1 MINQQYALKYSFPH
15 SVVHILDNSARTV
28 DTGVTEANDPSLLST
43 LVVTGAPM
51 GQANKVLPLTRSDV
65 AGVAF
70 GLNNLTPSDV
80 KKYGQG
86 VTYAMDLINQ
96 QVPVQFMRV
105 VPSNSIYAMTAL
117 VIQWKMDATDNS
129 LHVRFKIKNWEDS
142 GLPQENF
149 KNTDRINEA
158 LVKAFKQDSV
168 DEGWIQRAF
177 VNYIA
182 AGPGRTYNDF
192 AMIINPVS
200 QAKRPT
206 NAKYQ
211 FLTVDKKTSATIEAF
226 TASLINTNVGTITAS
241 TTTDSVNTQ
250 VASRVA
256 GSSIVV
262 PYVNE
267 SAIEEIYKQWTDFY
281 QERIDNGDATD
292 EQVAMF
298 NSMNIN
304 IFDVIFGK
312 YIFNG
317 SSTDVTLPFYTVD
330 METSELP
337 KLNPQNILST
347 RSADFDENK
356 PEVLY
361 NRLVNQTIGVT
372 DPDSEAFVGDII
384 VTPSSSGAITS
395 PKVSIITAVNQY
407 TGLVTSMAM
416 PAIFTL
422 IKSGNDYVFPSSP
435 VAGQSKR
442 PKIITWRA
450 TGTGTGTK
458 SEDVRSGI
466 LNNSIN
472 PEDIIITA
480 NRDDLTKFGVFMVM
494 FDSTANRSDAAA
506 NYVLYPYDPKDYYAM
521 FDRDAHSGKKEG
533 TGNAFGF
540 VDDETDSKC
549 ANRIGSGVVVIADG
563 AAATDLPEVY
573 VNTYNR
579 TAADAAETDGEY
591 KNRVKVNR
599 TTGMKVGP
607 VPTEITHENISGTN
621 FDVEVFEDANIQTW
635 RVDTVNG
642 LRIDPEHAGAK
653 YEVGD
658 RLYVC
663 VNINT
668 IYTLTMSQPAD
679 WSTKYYT
686 DYYTRTGTAPDYT
699 YALVPQAAEAPAWAP
714 DTYYAVAPNDT
725 NTVIHVTAVGPNG
738 EIRGIAYE
746 STLPYENIAASVPI
760 STVKDTAKETV
771 FVDGDFD
778 PTTRTGFSAAKFYV
792 NEYDV
797 IEGTP
802 SQIVRYVVSGSYN
815 SLYASLNTHS
825 RVPKNYYS
833 SDQGDNPSST
843 NGMSLAGGYAGFFDE
858 LSSDS
863 IEYKWRYS
871 ALLVEALRGSENFD
885 RRILSPHR
893 VPAKFMFDGGYNTL
907 VGSVL
912 TGNIASYRPADI
924 INASIIFTDEEKSEV
939 ILYPETIDNIGVSV
953 DIDVKQAMYD
963 LMIQRVYDG
972 IPEDKRPIGPGSGF
986 QVFFDSGVT
995 DADTTTLV
1003 RESFLKRFS
1012 NPNASWDIGG
1022 FTERSTGLSYTFTKH
1037 IVEDMFRHIN
1047 VAGINKPYAGKTT
1060 AIQKDRY
1067 IDFFPDLDITDWGK
1081 REDLYLSG
1089 GNAWIMGRDGS
1100 LERKTQVT
1108 LYRDAAASSDLLQEN
1123 NMRTLSRLIYLL
1135 QEKIDSYLL
1144 EYNSDSVLKTLSDEV
1159 NNMFSNWI
1167 GNYVDGLD
1175 IQFVRDTNVDGADIL
1190 VCYVEVVF
1198 RGLILR
1204 VPIIVN
1210 VAARQ

>member
-241 TTTDSVNTQ
+241 STTDSVNTQ

-347 RSADFDENK
+347 RAVEFTDENK
-356 PEVLY
+356 PEVLF
-361 NRLVNQTIGVT
+361 NRLINQTIGVT

-395 PKVSIITAVNQY
+395 PKVSIVTAVNQY
-407 TGLVTSMAM
+407 TGLVTSMTM

-422 IKSGNDYVFPSSP
+422 VSDGADGYEFPTAP
-435 VAGQSKR
+435 VAGESRR
-442 PKIITWRA
+442 PRLITWRITNDGA
-450 TGTGTGTK
+450 TTAK
-458 SEDVRSGI
+458 SEDVRANI
-466 LNNSIN
+466 VNNTVN
-472 PEDIIITA
+472 PGDIIIGA
-480 NRDDLTKFGVFMVM
+480 DREHLDQFNVYMVM
-494 FDSTANRSDAAA
+494 FDDSNRSTAST
-506 NYVLYPYDPKDYYAM
+506 NYVLYRYNRSDFYKM

-540 VDDETDSKC
+540 NETDCKC
-549 ANRIGSGVVVIADG
+549 ANRVGSAVVVPADG
-563 AAATDLPEVY
+563 AVATAVPDVY
-573 VNTYNR
+573 VNTYDR
-579 TAADAAETDGEY
+579 ASGDTAGTTT
-591 KNRVKVNR
+591 NRVKVNR
-599 TTGMKVGP
+599 TTGMRVGP

-642 LRIDPEHAGAK
+642 LRVDPEHAGK
-653 YEVGD
+653 GYEVGD
-658 RLYVC
+658 ELYVC
-663 VNINT
+663 INLNT
-668 IYTLTMSQPAD
+668 IYGLTTSQPAD
-679 WSTKYYT
+679 WATAYYT
-686 DYYTRTGTAPDYT
+686 KYYTRTGSSPADYEYT
-699 YALVPQAAEAPAWAP
+699 LVPQGTEAPTWAR
-714 DTYYAVAPNDT
+714 DTYYAVVPNDQ
-725 NTVIHVTAVGPNG
+725 NTVVRVTAVGPDG
-738 EIRGIAYE
+738 EVRGIAYE
-746 STLPYENIAASVPI
+746 KTLPYENASYDVPI
-760 STVKDTAKETV
+760 ATVKDAAKETV
-771 FVDGDFD
+771 FVDSERSVEEGNEV
-778 PTTRTGFSAAKFYV
+778 KFYV

-843 NGMSLAGGYAGFFDE
+843 NGMSLAGGYAGFFDD
-858 LSSDS
+858 LSADS

-912 TGNIASYRPADI
+912 TGNVASYRPADI

-939 ILYPETIDNIGVSV
+939 ILYPETIDNISVSV

-963 LMIQRVYDG
+963 LMIQRCYDG
-972 IPEDKRPIGPGSGF
+972 IPEDKRPEGPGSGF

-1060 AIQKDRY
+1060 AIPKDRY

-1108 LYRDAAASSDLLQEN
+1108 LYRDAPASSDLLQEN

-1190 VCYVEVVF
+1190 VCYVEVTF

>member
-1 MINQQYALKYSFPH
+1 MSEYHACESRNAYPGEIVLSEYADKIRTCQENIDISFQESDFHNYQLLDILRGRKLNQYNGFRQLNSNKDSKIIVLITSHGGENFIKVRNFLVVLSDELNRTLNEMYIKGKYKELVF
-15 SVVHILDNSARTV
+15 VV
-28 DTGVTEANDPSLLST
+28 DTCEGYSLYDHVKVPNIYFISSSALGQKASSYSYDEN
-43 LVVTGAPM
+43 LM
-51 GQANKVLPLTRSDV
+51 GP
-65 AGVAF
+65 
-70 GLNNLTPSDV
+70 
-80 KKYGQG
+80 
-86 VTYAMDLINQ
+86 
-96 QVPVQFMRV
+96 
-105 VPSNSIYAMTAL
+105 
-117 VIQWKMDATDNS
+117 
-129 LHVRFKIKNWEDS
+129 
-142 GLPQENF
+142 
-149 KNTDRINEA
+149 
-158 LVKAFKQDSV
+158 
-168 DEGWIQRAF
+168 
-177 VNYIA
+177 
-182 AGPGRTYNDF
+182 
-192 AMIINPVS
+192 
-200 QAKRPT
+200 
-206 NAKYQ
+206 
-211 FLTVDKKTSATIEAF
+211 TVDKF
-226 TASLINTNVGTITAS
+226 HFLLYNSLKNIHENRLYNTTLDKLFGDIKAKKKFLETDVIWDNKIN
-241 TTTDSVNTQ
+241 
-250 VASRVA
+250 R
-256 GSSIVV
+256 V

-267 SAIEEIYKQWTDFY
+267 SAIEEVYRRWIDFY
-281 QERIDNGDATD
+281 KERIDNGDATD
-292 EQVAMF
+292 EEVAMY

-304 IFDVIFGK
+304 IFDVIYGK

-337 KLNPQNILST
+337 KLNRQNILST
-347 RSADFDENK
+347 RTTEFTDPNK

-361 NRLVNQTIGVT
+361 NRLINQTTGVT
-372 DPDSEAFVGDII
+372 KYDSDAFVGDII
-384 VTPSSSGAITS
+384 VTPSSSGSINS
-395 PKVSIITAVNQY
+395 PKLSIITAVNQY
-407 TGLVTSMAM
+407 TGLVTSMTM

-422 IKSGNDYVFPSSP
+422 EDNGSFPSSP
-435 VAGQSKR
+435 VSGASRR
-442 PKIITWRA
+442 PRIITYRL
-450 TGTGTGTK
+450 GSDNK
-458 SEDVRSGI
+458 SEDIKNGI
-466 LNNSIN
+466 LHNIIN
-472 PEDIIITA
+472 PKDIIIAA
-480 NRDDLTKFGVFMVM
+480 NRDNLSEFDVYMVT
-494 FDSTANRSDAAA
+494 FSDTNRTEAAE
-506 NYVLYPYDPKDYYAM
+506 NYVLYKYNRSDFYNM
-521 FDRDAHSGKKEG
+521 FDRDAHSGRKEG

-540 VDDETDSKC
+540 DSEC
-549 ANRIGSGVVVIADG
+549 NCWNRVGSTVVVTAEG
-563 AAATDLPEVY
+563 AAANQLPDVY
-573 VNTYNR
+573 VNTYDR
-579 TAADAAETDGEY
+579 SAADDDVEPADPTL
-591 KNRVKVNR
+591 NRVKVNR
-599 TTGMKVGP
+599 GTGMRVGAI
-607 VPTEITHENISGTN
+607 PTEITHENISGTN
-621 FDVEVFEDANIQTW
+621 YDIQVFEDGNIATW
-635 RVDTVNG
+635 KVNSVNG
-642 LRIDPEHAGAK
+642 LRLDPDHQGSGYA
-653 YEVGD
+653 VGD
-658 RLYVC
+658 RLFVC
-663 VNINT
+663 INTNT
-668 IYTLTMSQPAD
+668 IYVLTKEEPDD
-679 WSTKYYT
+679 WATDYTNYYT
-686 DYYTRTGTAPDYT
+686 KSGNTYEHVSGESAPIW
-699 YALVPQAAEAPAWAP
+699 VP
-714 DTYYAVAPNDT
+714 DTYYAVAPNDK
-725 NTVIHVTAVGPNG
+725 NTIINVTAVGPNG
-738 EIRGIAYE
+738 EIRGYTFE
-746 STLPYENIAASVPI
+746 KTDPYVNSADGVLI
-760 STVKDTAKETV
+760 STVKNESKAV
-771 FVDGDFD
+771 VND
-778 PTTRTGFSAAKFYV
+778 PEQEGRGSGAKFYV

-797 IEGTP
+797 VEGSP
-802 SQIVRYVVSGSYN
+802 SEINRYVVSGSYN
-815 SLYASLNTHS
+815 SIYAVLNTHS

-843 NGMSLAGGYAGFFDE
+843 NGMSLVGGYAGFFDD
-858 LSSDS
+858 LSPDS

-939 ILYPETIDNIGVSV
+939 ILYPDHIDSIAVAV

-995 DADTTTLV
+995 DAATTTLV

-1108 LYRDAAASSDLLQEN
+1108 LYRDAPASSDLLQEN

-1135 QEKIDSYLL
+1135 QDKIDSYLL